1 MTPRQL
7 FVSSATLLAFPLLG
21 PPSIAE
27 AQTLRSGISLSGV
40 IQPADTLRVQSSVPG
55 RVLEI
60 KAKENDRVAEDQV
73 LLVLKSTVQ
82 AQQVEVAELQVR
94 INQNNL
100 QDREQQKQLAALQV
114 EVNRNNLQ
122 DRQRQLE
129 LARTQVSANAN
140 NVEDRKQQAEQAK
153 LQIEVNR
160 NNLKDRQQQA
170 EQAKLQIEVNRNS
183 LLDRKKQVDQAT
195 LQIEVNR
202 NNLSNQ
208 QKQLDLLL
216 VQVEVAEN
224 SLKDQQTNLKD
235 IERRL
240 KDEQAPY
247 DQGSSTQSQ
256 LDSLQLQ
263 FARGQFAVENAKLGV
278 KRAKQEQIRGK
289 TTLANSQLAL
299 KRSEQDAT
307 RSELGVTNSEIALKR
322 SEQDSKRMGL
332 ATTNAELALKRSQQD
347 LKRMELAVRN
357 AELTLKRSESDVTGA
372 KLAVKNAKLTLKR
385 SGQDLKR
392 STLGLESAKLQV
404 QLAEKE
410 VVIRKDSLAD
420 RTIHAKIS
428 GFVSRKLVEPGE
440 VIGSGAPLF
449 ELVNLD
455 EVEIQVQVPEEDL
468 GQVHDGQSVVFTTPG
483 YPGREFSGKVNRVGL
498 QADAQTKQFP
508 VYMRAANPELV
519 LRAGMTARIYFHN
532 P

>member
-1 MTPRQL
+1 
-7 FVSSATLLAFPLLG
+7 
-21 PPSIAE
+21 
-27 AQTLRSGISLSGV
+27 
-40 IQPADTLRVQSSVPG
+40 
-55 RVLEI
+55 
-60 KAKENDRVAEDQV
+60 
-73 LLVLKSTVQ
+73 
-82 AQQVEVAELQVR
+82 
-94 INQNNL
+94 
-100 QDREQQKQLAALQV
+100 
-114 EVNRNNLQ
+114 
-122 DRQRQLE
+122 
-129 LARTQVSANAN
+129 
-140 NVEDRKQQAEQAK
+140 
-153 LQIEVNR
+153 
-160 NNLKDRQQQA
+160 
-170 EQAKLQIEVNRNS
+170 
-183 LLDRKKQVDQAT
+183 
-195 LQIEVNR
+195 
-202 NNLSNQ
+202 
-208 QKQLDLLL
+208 
-216 VQVEVAEN
+216 
-224 SLKDQQTNLKD
+224 
-235 IERRL
+235 
-240 KDEQAPY
+240 
-247 DQGSSTQSQ
+247 
-256 LDSLQLQ
+256 
-263 FARGQFAVENAKLGV
+263 
-278 KRAKQEQIRGK
+278 
-289 TTLANSQLAL
+289 
-299 KRSEQDAT
+299 
-307 RSELGVTNSEIALKR
+307 
-322 SEQDSKRMGL
+322 
-332 ATTNAELALKRSQQD
+332 
-347 LKRMELAVRN
+347 MELAVRN

-508 VYMRAANPELV
+508 VYIRAANPELV